1 MSEQLRRIVPRTLLA
16 RVFTANAVL
25 LCAACAVL
33 LLSPVTVSDPVDPRE
48 ALVVVTGLAGMLL
61 IDLWLVRRAFAPL
74 DRLRRRMEAID
85 LLTASGG
92 ELGYDVADAEVR
104 QLGQAYE
111 RMLTRL
117 GSERRESARR
127 ALAAQEAERLR
138 VSRELHDEVGQ
149 SLTGLLLQV
158 EQAAAAPPEER
169 DARLEEVRA
178 SARAALEDV
187 RGIAQRLRPQVLD
200 DLGLHAALTAL
211 CTSFARDTGI
221 PIDRRVARGPLRLTP
236 ESELAVYRVAQESLT
251 NVARHAGA
259 TRAELVLERDGA
271 TVRLLVEDDGI
282 GVGDARPGGGL
293 RGMRERAIL
302 AGGVLHVSGH
312 PDRGT
317 LVELRLP
324 AAAGEDEPAG
334 TGQVVAE
341 QVAAR

>member
-1 MSEQLRRIVPRTLLA
+1 MIDQLRRAAPRTLVA
-16 RVFTANAVL
+16 RVFAANAVL

-48 ALVVVTGLAGMLL
+48 ALAVVSGLAGMLL

-74 DRLRRRMEAID
+74 ERLRRRMEGID

-92 ELGYDVADAEVR
+92 ELGFDAPDDEVR
-104 QLGQAYE
+104 RLAQAYE

-138 VSRELHDEVGQ
+138 VSRELHDGVGQ
-149 SLTGLLLQV
+149 ALTGLLLQV
-158 EQAAAAPPEER
+158 EQAAGAPPGER
-169 DARLEEVRA
+169 EARLEDVRA

-211 CTSFARDTGI
+211 CTSFTRDTGI
-221 PIDRRVARGPLRLTP
+221 PIARQVAHGRLGLGP

-251 NVARHAGA
+251 NVARHARA
-259 TRAELVLERDGA
+259 TRAELTLEPAGA
-271 TVRLLVEDDGI
+271 DVRLLVADDGI
-282 GVGDARPGGGL
+282 GLGQGDPRPGGGL
-293 RGMRERAIL
+293 RGMRERAVL
-302 AGGVLHVSGH
+302 AGGALRVQSP
-312 PDRGT
+312 PDGGT
-317 LVELRLP
+317 MVELRLP
-324 AAAGEDEPAG
+324 ATAPADPRAAPQRIGAP
-334 TGQVVAE
+334 
-341 QVAAR
+341 